1 MPPARPPTTVPA
13 CSATSLHHRGHLP
26 AGPGAVL
33 AQLVAGA
40 EQLGATG
47 VTVTDDGALAPI
59 EDAAADDDAEET
71 VLLTREL
78 EVPEGGTTFTAR
90 VSGPADEVARRV
102 EALDLLV
109 AQARVGL
116 ANAVLVHELELLKQT
131 YQDQATR
138 TSSPD
143 C

>member
-1 MPPARPPTTVPA
+1 M
-13 CSATSLHHRGHLP
+13 
-26 AGPGAVL
+26 
-33 AQLVAGA
+33 
-40 EQLGATG
+40 
-47 VTVTDDGALAPI
+47 
-59 EDAAADDDAEET
+59 
-71 VLLTREL
+71 LTREL
-78 EVPEGGTTFTAR
+78 EVPEGDSYTFNAR

-116 ANAVLVHELELLKQT
+116 ANAVLVHQLELLKQT